1 MQTISNQILS
11 TNLAAADGAWR
22 NTSNFVASSI
32 HILART
38 AAGLSTPLSGVI
50 WVEAS
55 NDPNVNVDNLATQIA
70 APSAPVLT
78 AFTPTSAGHGQ
89 SPSAGGG
96 DQPFTYPAT
105 TYGVKLTYV
114 NLQGETVASGATL
127 LAVAA
132 GQTISVGAPGSDA
145 TIDSPPVVSGYATGY
160 NVYVSVNGGPYILQN
175 PPFNSGQTFGN
186 LAIANGPINVNQ
198 TFMLYAW
205 QNNLIVP
212 PVTNTTGT
220 PNVGANLTGNLA
232 VAPAY
237 PPNNE
242 AAIGYDT
249 ATGLYTGAAT
259 MVMWA
264 PSCLYFNWIRV
275 RVTGNTPGNVLS
287 AWLFG
292 QNG

>member
-1 MQTISNQILS
+1 MQTINNLILN
-11 TNLAAADGAWR
+11 TNAAAADGAWR
-22 NTSNFVASSI
+22 NVSNFVASSI
-32 HILART
+32 QIIARDSS
-38 AAGLSTPLSGVI
+38 GLSTALTGTITIEV
-50 WVEAS
+50 S

-89 SPSAGGG
+89 SPNAGGG

-114 NLQGETVASGATL
+114 NLQGETVASGATS

-132 GQTISVGAPGSDA
+132 GQTISVGAPGPDA
-145 TIDSPPVVSGYATGY
+145 NGYATGY
-160 NVYVSVNGGPYILQN
+160 NVYVSINGGPYILQN

-186 LAIANGPINVNQ
+186 LAVANGPINVNQ

-212 PVTNTTGT
+212 PVANTTGT
-220 PNVGANLTGNLA
+220 PNVGANISGNLNAMA
-232 VAPAY
+232 VAGVD
-237 PPNNE
+237 NE
-242 AAIGYDT
+242 AAVSYDT
-249 ATGLYTGAAT
+249 ATGLWSAAAT
-259 MVMWA
+259 MVMWS
-264 PSCLYFNWIRV
+264 PSCLYFNWVRV
-275 RVTGNTPGNVLS
+275 RVTGQTAGHVLS
-287 AWLFG
+287 AYLFG

>member
-1 MQTISNQILS
+1 MQTVNNTILS
-11 TNLAAADGAWR
+11 TTLAAADGAWR
-22 NTSNFVASSI
+22 NVSNFVASSI
-32 HILART
+32 QFIARDSS
-38 AAGLSTPLSGVI
+38 GLSTPLTGTI
-50 WVEAS
+50 WIEVS

-78 AFTPTSAGHGQ
+78 AFTPDTSGYQ
-89 SPSAGGG
+89 
-96 DQPFTYPAT
+96 QPFTYPAA

-114 NLQGETVASGATL
+114 NLQGETVASGATS

-160 NVYVSVNGGPYILQN
+160 NVYVSLNGGAYILQN

-186 LAIANGPINVNQ
+186 LAVANGPLNVNQ
-198 TFMLYAW
+198 AFILYAW
-205 QNNLIVP
+205 QNSGIQP
-212 PVTNTTGT
+212 PAANTTGT
-220 PNVGANLTGNLA
+220 PNVGANISGNLNA
-232 VAPAY
+232 APAY

-249 ATGLYTGAAT
+249 ATGLWLATAT

-264 PSCLYFNWIRV
+264 PSCLYFNWVRARV
-275 RVTGNTPGNVLS
+275 SGQTAGHVLS
-287 AWLFG
+287 AYLFG